1 MNLKLRRGLFY
12 TLILIFIILAIFI
25 IPYSNGWR
33 FDFKNFSFVKLGGI
47 YIETSPMETQIQID
61 RINFQTKPGFIKS
74 GLVVANLFPK
84 TYYVSVQ
91 KEGYQPWTKNIT
103 VRPSLVTQIPQII
116 LLPKNWEKQLIAEN
130 VEDFFMGS
138 TLLYKDTQNNLK
150 IEEKVIKG
158 NEFLGWFSG
167 EKSILVYNTK
177 NKIYFVINISQNNTA
192 LNVNLIFNNLKDQK
206 NIKDLSQIKTAV
218 PHFSDKN
225 KIFLLTSNA
234 IYLLDLNKP
243 SLDLL
248 KNGNFTLLDLN
259 EEEIYFSDSNSLY
272 SYNLFTKKESSIF
285 NSKNTSNL
293 KISANKQ
300 FLAFN
305 DSENLVLLNKLNE
318 NGNEGRLIS
327 DVLYFNFSPDNK
339 KLATMD
345 KNGEIKIFFIGDD
358 YELFNKELLSFSVFN
373 ISDIDIAYPVLW
385 HSNSSYIFIKTKND
399 FRMMEINDD
408 PPTNFHTV
416 NVVADKYFYNPKTE
430 DIYVIQNNNL
440 YRLIK

>member
-47 YIETSPMETQIQID
+47 YIETNPIETQIQID

-116 LLPKNWEKQLIAEN
+116 LLPKNWEKQLIAEG
-130 VEDFFMGS
+130 VKDFFIGS
-138 TLLYKDTQNNLK
+138 VLIYKDTQNNLK

-167 EKSILVYNTK
+167 EKSVLVYDSK
-177 NKIYFVINISQNNTA
+177 NKIYFVVNIGQNNTA
-192 LNVNLIFNNLKDQK
+192 LNINLIFDNLKNQK
-206 NIKDLSQIKTAV
+206 NIKDLGQINKAI

-248 KNGNFTLLDLN
+248 KEGNFVLLGLN
-259 EEEIYFSDSNSLY
+259 EEEIYFSDSNNLY
-272 SYNLFTKKESSIF
+272 SYNLLTKTESTVF

-305 DSENLVLLNKLNE
+305 DSGNLVLLNKLNKDA
-318 NGNEGRLIS
+318 NESRLINEVIDFS
-327 DVLYFNFSPDNK
+327 FSPDNK
-339 KLATMD
+339 KLATIN
-345 KNGEIKIFFIGDD
+345 KYGEIKIFFIGDD
-358 YELFNKELLSFSVFN
+358 YELFNKKLLSFSVFN
-373 ISDIDIAYPVLW
+373 ISDIDTTYPILW

-408 PPTNFHTV
+408 PPINFHTI
-416 NVVADKYFYNPKTE
+416 NVIADKYFYNSKTE

-440 YRLIK
+440 YKLVK

>member
-167 EKSILVYNTK
+167 EKSILVYDTK

-206 NIKDLSQIKTAV
+206 NIKDLRQI
-218 PHFSDKN
+218 
-225 KIFLLTSNA
+225 
-234 IYLLDLNKP
+234 
-243 SLDLL
+243 
-248 KNGNFTLLDLN
+248 
-259 EEEIYFSDSNSLY
+259 
-272 SYNLFTKKESSIF
+272 
-285 NSKNTSNL
+285 
-293 KISANKQ
+293 
-300 FLAFN
+300 
-305 DSENLVLLNKLNE
+305 
-318 NGNEGRLIS
+318 
-327 DVLYFNFSPDNK
+327 
-339 KLATMD
+339 
-345 KNGEIKIFFIGDD
+345 
-358 YELFNKELLSFSVFN
+358 
-373 ISDIDIAYPVLW
+373 
-385 HSNSSYIFIKTKND
+385 
-399 FRMMEINDD
+399 
-408 PPTNFHTV
+408 
-416 NVVADKYFYNPKTE
+416 
-430 DIYVIQNNNL
+430 
-440 YRLIK
+440 